1 MSNLSSLP
9 LSFSSMFFNMMCRRG
24 PTHSWSDRLEMNQ
37 QKPSVMVWSDGNAG
51 GGLKGV
57 NGKLY
62 LLSGVYR
69 RQIVSTALCFTLLFQ
84 VSSAGGHG
92 SP

>member
-1 MSNLSSLP
+1 MVCSNW
-9 LSFSSMFFNMMCRRG
+9 N
-24 PTHSWSDRLEMNQ
+24 
-37 QKPSVMVWSDGNAG
+37 VVG
-51 GGLKGV
+51 GGQLVGV

-84 VSSAGGHG
+84 VSSTGGHG